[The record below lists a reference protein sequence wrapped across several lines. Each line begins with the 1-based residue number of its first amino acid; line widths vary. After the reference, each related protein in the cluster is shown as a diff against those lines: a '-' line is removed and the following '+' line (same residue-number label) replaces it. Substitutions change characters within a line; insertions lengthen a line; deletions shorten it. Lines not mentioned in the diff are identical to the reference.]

1 MPKKFSQEYKA
12 EAVKLVTEG
21 GLSNQQVA
29 EDLGIGM
36 STMQKWVR
44 ERAQSKIQVETL
56 SALSE
61 SEKEEL
67 KRLRKEVTQLRME
80 RDFLKKTANYFAKTV
95 L

>member
-1 MPKKFSQEYKA
+1 MPRKFSQEYKA

-21 GLSNQQVA
+21 GLSNQQAA
-29 EDLGIGM
+29 EDLGIGV
-36 STMQKWVR
+36 STMEKWVR
-44 ERAQSKIQVETL
+44 ERTQPKDQTET
-56 SALSE
+56 LSE

-67 KRLRKEVTQLRME
+67 KRLRKENLHLRME

>member
-1 MPKKFSQEYKA
+1 MPRKFSQEYKA

-21 GLSNQQVA
+21 GLSNQQAA
-29 EDLGIGM
+29 EDLGIGV
-36 STMQKWVR
+36 STMEKWVR
-44 ERAQSKIQVETL
+44 ERTQPKDQTET
-56 SALSE
+56 LSE

-67 KRLRKEVTQLRME
+67 KRLRKENSQLRME

>member
-1 MPKKFSQEYKA
+1 MPRKFSQEYKA

-21 GLSNQQVA
+21 GLSNQQAA
-29 EDLGIGM
+29 EDLGIGV
-36 STMQKWVR
+36 STMEKWVR
-44 ERAQSKIQVETL
+44 ERSQAKDQTET
-56 SALSE
+56 LSE

-67 KRLRKEVTQLRME
+67 KRLRKENLQLRME

>member
-1 MPKKFSQEYKA
+1 MPRKFSQEYKE

-21 GLSNQQVA
+21 GLSNQQAA
-29 EDLGIGM
+29 EDLGIGV
-36 STMQKWVR
+36 STMEKWVR
-44 ERAQSKIQVETL
+44 ERTQPKDQTET
-56 SALSE
+56 LSE

-67 KRLRKEVTQLRME
+67 KRLRKENLQLRME

>member
-1 MPKKFSQEYKA
+1 MPRKFSQEYKA

-21 GLSNQQVA
+21 GLSNQQAA
-29 EDLGIGM
+29 EDLGIGV
-36 STMQKWVR
+36 STMEKWVR
-44 ERAQSKIQVETL
+44 ERTQPKDQTET
-56 SALSE
+56 LSE

-67 KRLRKEVTQLRME
+67 KRLRKENLQLRME

>member
-1 MPKKFSQEYKA
+1 MPRKFSQEYKA

-44 ERAQSKIQVETL
+44 ERAQSKDQVETL

-80 RDFLKKTANYFAKTV
+80 RDFLKKTANNFAKTV

>member
-1 MPKKFSQEYKA
+1 MPRKFSQEYKA

-21 GLSNQQVA
+21 GLSNQQAA
-29 EDLGIGM
+29 EDLGIGV
-36 STMQKWVR
+36 STMEKWVR
-44 ERAQSKIQVETL
+44 ERTQPKDQTET
-56 SALSE
+56 LSE

-67 KRLRKEVTQLRME
+67 KRLRKECAQLRME

>member
-1 MPKKFSQEYKA
+1 MPRKFSQEYKA

-44 ERAQSKIQVETL
+44 ERAQSKDQVET
-56 SALSE
+56 LSE